1 MSARSDAVL
10 AVYEFHGDSA
20 EMARRYDTV
29 LSKVVAVSSGRPMIH
44 LAVPRE
50 FGFMV
55 EAGLTPMQAIL
66 AGTRDGAEL
75 LGLSAEVGT
84 VEKGKVADLVA
95 VAGDPLQDIHLL
107 EHPVLVVHE
116 GKVAFSAP

>member
-1 MSARSDAVL
+1 VSARSDAVL

-55 EAGLTPMQAIL
+55 VDVWSSEPAFRAFDANPEF
-66 AGTRDGAEL
+66 RE
-75 LGLSAEVGT
+75 
-84 VEKGKVADLVA
+84 
-95 VAGDPLQDIHLL
+95 
-107 EHPVLVVHE
+107 VLVECGLPEPKVRVYPVHKLGWPVE
-116 GKVAFSAP
+116 VTPLYR